1 MGHSIGISDSY
12 YRITENEL
20 LNDYLKAVN
29 SLTIDEN
36 TTLRTQVTQLSQ
48 HTKET
53 VRRELEDKNIQLQ
66 RFIEH
71 NQMNMDAI
79 AALSD
84 QVTKLRR
91 EIEIL
96 KER

>member
-1 MGHSIGISDSY
+1 M
-12 YRITENEL
+12 
-20 LNDYLKAVN
+20 
-29 SLTIDEN
+29 
-36 TTLRTQVTQLSQ
+36 
-48 HTKET
+48 
-53 VRRELEDKNIQLQ
+53 QLQ

-91 EIEIL
+91 EIKIL